1 LEFAIPAVIE
11 VGEVVKKRPNI
22 LLADDN
28 AAILEVVSRLL
39 RSHQCNVVAKI
50 NDGADV
56 VRESLR
62 LRPDIIVL
70 DISMDT
76 LNGIDLA
83 RELGLAGCSS
93 KIIFLSVHED
103 SDFVNAAMGAGGSA
117 YVVKSR
123 VATDLCAAVDAVH
136 EDKRFLSPTMLYQA
150 GRS

>member
-1 LEFAIPAVIE
+1 
-11 VGEVVKKRPNI
+11 VKKKPNI

-28 AAILEVVSRLL
+28 AAILAVVSRLL
-39 RSHQCNVVAKI
+39 RHHQCNVVAGI
-50 NDGADV
+50 NDGAEV
-56 VRESLR
+56 VREALR
-62 LRPDIIVL
+62 LRPDVIVL
-70 DISMDT
+70 DISMDA

-83 RELGLAGCSS
+83 RELSLCGSSS

-123 VATDLCAAVDAVH
+123 VATDLCAAVDAVLAG
-136 EDKRFLSPTMLYQA
+136 KRFLSPTMLYHA

>member
-1 LEFAIPAVIE
+1 VR
-11 VGEVVKKRPNI
+11 KKPSI

-28 AAILEVVSRLL
+28 AAILDAVSRLL
-39 RSHQCNVVAKI
+39 RNHQCNVVARI
-50 NDGADV
+50 NDGSEV
-56 VRESLR
+56 VREALR

-83 RELGLAGCSS
+83 RELSLSGSSS

-117 YVVKSR
+117 YVVKSH
-123 VATDLCAAVDAVH
+123 VATDLCTAVDAVLA
-136 EDKRFLSPTMLYQA
+136 DKRYLSPAMVYHTE
-150 GRS
+150 SS